1 MFDESKFIDENIL
14 YLEVFLVVIQDK
26 SIVTSLLILGS
37 FWLHTS
43 HY

>member
-37 FWLHTS
+37 F
-43 HY
+43 